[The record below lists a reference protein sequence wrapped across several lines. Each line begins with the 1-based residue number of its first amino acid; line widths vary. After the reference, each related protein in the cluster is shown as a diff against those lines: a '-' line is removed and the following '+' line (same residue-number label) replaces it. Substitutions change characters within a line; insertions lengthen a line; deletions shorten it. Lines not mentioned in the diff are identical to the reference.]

1 MKKLNVMQ
9 AAAICGLPT
18 IFGLCVAYVY
28 AADYFA
34 SYWSWL

>member
-9 AAAICGLPT
+9 AAAICSLICVG
-18 IFGLCVAYVY
+18 IFSGAYVY

-34 SYWSWL
+34 NYWSWL

>member
-9 AAAICGLPT
+9 AAAICSLPT
-18 IFGLCVAYVY
+18 IFGLLAVYVY